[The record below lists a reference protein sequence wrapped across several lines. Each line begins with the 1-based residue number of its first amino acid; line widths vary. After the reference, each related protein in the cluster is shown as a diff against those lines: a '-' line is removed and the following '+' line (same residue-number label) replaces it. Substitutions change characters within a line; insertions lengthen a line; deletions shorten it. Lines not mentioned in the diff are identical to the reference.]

1 MLASTSATDMTLP
14 NLAFTLIMRAIQQS
28 PAVSPRPASNEQ
40 GIRASAPLANSQP
53 MNHVD
58 MKA

>member
-1 MLASTSATDMTLP
+1 MLASTSVADMTLP
-14 NLAFTLIMRAIQQS
+14 NLAFKLIMRTVQQS
-28 PAVSPRPASNEQ
+28 PAVSSGSAAHDQ
-40 GIRASAPLANSQP
+40 GIRASAPLASSQP